1 MTTGQVAP
9 IAPAERIQLL
19 DVLRGFALFGVLIA
33 NLVWVATF
41 EGVTRD
47 QMEALPT
54 AAIDQVTR
62 HFLSFFIEWKFYT
75 LFSFLFGLG
84 FSVQMARAAERG
96 GNARRTYLRRLTVL
110 LAIGL
115 AHTFL
120 LWYGDI
126 LNIYALLG
134 YLLFFCRGL
143 RTRTLLVL
151 SALLILLPQTLIRVL
166 PHLAGSPE
174 LSVAAQAV
182 EEAAEEA
189 EEKALRAHRFQVYT
203 YGTYSQVVAEHV
215 AFFFSNWF
223 FQLYFN
229 SAVFGKFLLG
239 LVAGRLR
246 LFHDPQQHPH
256 FFRRLLVWGLVVGV
270 LGNTIFVLQGWLTDN
285 DILPGSSPAILATLW
300 TADLG
305 LVGLTAFYAA
315 AIALLF
321 QRPAWRARLSL
332 LAPLGRMALT
342 NYLAH
347 SLIYAFLFYGY
358 GIGLGLLGKIGA
370 TACVL
375 LGIFVYCLQILFSRW
390 WLSRWA
396 FGPMEWLWRSL
407 TYGRL
412 QPMRLQSSPRQVE
425 A

>member
-1 MTTGQVAP
+1 MANAQPAPVAP
-9 IAPAERIQLL
+9 SERIELL
-19 DVLRGFALFGVLIA
+19 DVLRGFALFGVLVA
-33 NLVWVATF
+33 NLVWIATF
-41 EGVTRD
+41 ESVTPD
-47 QMEALPT
+47 QMKALPT
-54 AAIDQVTR
+54 ANLDRVVVE
-62 HFLSFFIEWKFYT
+62 LVEFFINWKFYT

-84 FSVQMARAAERG
+84 FSVQMARAVERG
-96 GNARRTYLRRLTVL
+96 GDATRTYLRRLTVL

-143 RTRTLLVL
+143 STRTLLIL
-151 SALLILLPQTLIRVL
+151 SALLILLPQTLLRIA
-166 PHLAGSPE
+166 PHLAGGPE
-174 LSVAAQAV
+174 RSAAAQAV

-189 EEKALRAHRFQVYT
+189 EENALRTHRFQVYT
-203 YGTYSQVVAEHV
+203 YGTYPQVVAEHV
-215 AFFFSNWF
+215 AFVFSNWL
-223 FQLYFN
+223 FQLYIN
-229 SAVFGKFLLG
+229 SSIFGKFLLG

-246 LFHDPQQHPH
+246 LFHDPQQHPR

-270 LGNTIFVLQGWLTDN
+270 LGNTILVLRVLLTGN
-285 DILPGSSPAILATLW
+285 DILPDSSPGFLATAWLV
-300 TADLG
+300 DLG
-305 LVGLTAFYAA
+305 LVALAAFYAA
-315 AIALLF
+315 AIALLL

-342 NYLAH
+342 NYLTH
-347 SLIYAFLFYGY
+347 SLIYVFLFYGY
-358 GIGLGLLGKIGA
+358 GIGLGLLGKVGT
-370 TACVL
+370 TACVM
-375 LGIFVYCLQILFSRW
+375 LGIAVYALQILFSRW

-407 TYGRL
+407 TYGKL
-412 QPMRLQSSPRQVE
+412 QPMKLQPKPRQAE

>member
-1 MTTGQVAP
+1 MANAQPAPVAP
-9 IAPAERIQLL
+9 GERIQLL
-19 DVLRGFALFGVLIA
+19 DVLRGFALFGVLLA
-33 NLVWVATF
+33 NVVWVATF
-41 EGVTRD
+41 EGVTRE
-47 QMEALPT
+47 QMEALPS
-54 AAIDQVTR
+54 AAIDGVTR

-84 FSVQMARAAERG
+84 FSVQMTRAAERG
-96 GNARRTYLRRLTVL
+96 GDATRTYLRRLTVL

-143 RTRTLLVL
+143 STRTLLVV
-151 SALLILLPQTLIRVL
+151 SAMLILLPQTLIRVL
-166 PHLAGSPE
+166 PHLAGGPE
-174 LSVAAQAV
+174 KSATAQAA
-182 EEAAEEA
+182 EKAAEEA
-189 EEKALRAHRFQVYT
+189 EESALRSHRFQVYT
-203 YGTYSQVVAEHV
+203 YGSYSQVVAEHV
-215 AFFFSNWF
+215 AFVFSDWF
-223 FQLYFN
+223 FQLYFHT
-229 SAVFGKFLLG
+229 AVFGKFLLG

-246 LFHDPQQHPH
+246 LFHDPPQHPL

-270 LGNTIFVLQGWLTDN
+270 LGNTIHVLQNWATDN
-285 DILPGSSPAILATLW
+285 NILPDSSPAILATAW
-300 TADLG
+300 IADLG
-305 LVGLTAFYAA
+305 MVGLAGLYAA
-315 AIALLF
+315 VIALLL

-342 NYLAH
+342 NYLTH

-358 GIGLGLLGKIGA
+358 GIGLGLLGKLGA

-375 LGIFVYCLQILFSRW
+375 LGIFIYILQILFSRW

-407 TYGRL
+407 TYGKL
-412 QPMRLQSSPRQVE
+412 QPMALQPSSRAVRT
-425 A
+425 

>member
-1 MTTGQVAP
+1 MAAALAAPVA
-9 IAPAERIQLL
+9 AAERIQLL
-19 DVLRGFALFGVLIA
+19 DVLRGFALFGVLVA

-62 HFLSFFIEWKFYT
+62 YFLSFFIEWKFYT

-84 FSVQMARAAERG
+84 FSVQMSRAAERG
-96 GNARRTYLRRLTVL
+96 GDATRTYLRRLTVL

-143 RTRTLLVL
+143 STRTLLIL
-151 SALLILLPQTLIRVL
+151 SAMLILLPQTLLRVL
-166 PHLAGSPE
+166 PHLAGGPE
-174 LSVAAQAV
+174 MSAAARAV
-182 EEAAEEA
+182 EQAAEEA
-189 EEKALRAHRFQVYT
+189 EEKALRTHRFQVYT
-203 YGTYSQVVAEHV
+203 YGTYPQVVTEHV
-215 AFFFSNWF
+215 AFVFSDWL

-246 LFHDPQQHPH
+246 LFHHPQQHPQ

-270 LGNTIFVLQGWLTDN
+270 LGNTIHVLHGWLTDN
-285 DILPGSSPAILATLW
+285 DILPDSSPVLLATAW
-300 TADLG
+300 IADLG
-305 LVGLTAFYAA
+305 LVALAAFYAA
-315 AIALLF
+315 AIALLL
-321 QRPAWRARLSL
+321 RNPRWRSRLML

-342 NYLAH
+342 NYLTH

-375 LGIFVYCLQILFSRW
+375 LGIVVYTLQILFSRW
-390 WLSRWA
+390 WLSRFA

-407 TYGRL
+407 TYGKL
-412 QPMRLQSSPRQVE
+412 QPMALQSSRHEVQ